1 MRGQYVMQ
9 EIGQG
14 LKRNLTMVIAV
25 VVSTAVALV
34 MLGSGLLMWQQTES
48 MQGYWYG
55 KVQVNVFLCD
65 QGDVGYYP
73 SCLTAVNPLQQTA
86 ILAKINSVPGVKQVQ
101 FESQAQAYARD
112 KQMSAGTQGDGSLVN
127 NITPDQLPSSFRIS
141 MVNPNEGSLV
151 ISNALTGLPGV
162 ESVQDEDALLKPLFT
177 FIHIAEYTAVGV
189 AVVMLVLAF
198 LLIFNTVR
206 LSAFSR
212 RRETGI
218 MRLVGASNVYIQMP
232 FLLEGAVAGLLGG
245 AVASV
250 ILVGVKAFFIDHVVA
265 PNMTSV
271 SFIGWGPFVWIVPLL
286 LLIGVLMS
294 MLASAFTLRKY
305 LRV

>member
-1 MRGQYVMQ
+1 MRAQYVMQ
-9 EIGQG
+9 EIGQN

-34 MLGSGLLMWQQTES
+34 MLGSGLLMWQQTKA
-48 MQGYWYG
+48 MQDYWYG
-55 KVQVNVFLCD
+55 KVQVNVFLCYQD
-65 QGDVGYYP
+65 DVGTYP
-73 SCLTAVNPLQQTA
+73 TCQTAVNELQRNNIEAA
-86 ILAKINSVPGVKQVQ
+86 IKKLPGIKDVQ
-101 FESQAQAYARD
+101 FESQDQAYQRD
-112 KQMSAGTQGDGSLVN
+112 KAMNSGSQLVN
-127 NITPDQLPSSFRIS
+127 SITPNDLPSSFRIS
-141 MVNPNEGSLV
+141 LVNPNEGAQV
-151 ISNALTGLPGV
+151 IETAVGNMPGV
-162 ESVQDEDALLKPLFT
+162 ETVQDEDALLKPLFT

-189 AVVMLVLAF
+189 AIVMLVLAF

-245 AVASV
+245 VAASA
-250 ILVGVKAFFIDHVVA
+250 ILVAVKGFFIDHVVA

-271 SFIGWGPFVWIVPLL
+271 TFIGWGPFVWIVPV
-286 LLIGVLMS
+286 LLIVGVLMS

>member
-25 VVSTAVALV
+25 IVSTAVALV
-34 MLGSGLLMWQQTES
+34 MLGSGLLMWQQTKS
-48 MQGYWYG
+48 MQDYWYG
-55 KVQVNVFLCD
+55 KVQVNVFLCNQD
-65 QGDVGYYP
+65 DVGSYLT
-73 SCLTAVNPLQQTA
+73 CLTPVTALQQAA
-86 ILAKINSVPGVKQVQ
+86 IETKIKSVPGVKDVLY
-101 FESQAQAYARD
+101 ESQAQAYARA
-112 KQMSAGTQGDGSLVN
+112 KQMGSSSADALVN
-127 NITPDQLPSSFRIS
+127 NITPNQLPSSFRIS
-141 MVNPNEGSLV
+141 MVNPNVGASV
-151 ISNALTGLPGV
+151 IEDAVGGMKGV
-162 ESVQDEDALLKPLFT
+162 ETVQDEDALLKPLFT

-189 AVVMLVLAF
+189 AIVMLVLAF

-245 AVASV
+245 VFAAV
-250 ILVGVKAFFIDHVVA
+250 ILVGVKALFIDRVVA

-271 SFIGWGPFVWIVPLL
+271 QFIGWGPFVWILPV
-286 LLIGVLMS
+286 LLIVGVLMS

>member
-1 MRGQYVMQ
+1 MRIQYVLQ

-14 LKRNLTMVIAV
+14 LRRNLTMVIAV

-34 MLGSGLLMWQQTES
+34 MLGSGLLMWQQTLH
-48 MQGYWYG
+48 MQDYWYG
-55 KVQVNVFLCD
+55 KVEVSVFMCN
-65 QGDVGYYP
+65 QEDVGNYGT
-73 SCLTAVNPLQQTA
+73 CLTAVTDAEKASILRVLNGTPHVQT
-86 ILAKINSVPGVKQVQ
+86 VTMETPD
-101 FESQAQAYARD
+101 QAYARYL
-112 KQMSAGTQGDGSLVN
+112 QLQSGSAIAQDV
-127 NITPDQLPSSFRIS
+127 TPQDLQYSYRVKLD
-141 MVNPNEGSLV
+141 NPNNAAVVEGAV
-151 ISNALTGLPGV
+151 QGLAGV
-162 ESVQDEDALLKPLFT
+162 QQVQDEQQLLKPLFT

-218 MRLVGASNVYIQMP
+218 MRLVGASNFYIQMP

-245 AVASV
+245 VTASV

-265 PNMTSV
+265 PHLTSV
-271 SFIGWGPFVWIVPLL
+271 QFIGWSPFVWIVPSLL
-286 LLIGVLMS
+286 AVGILMS
-294 MLASAFTLRKY
+294 VLASAFTLRKY

>member
-1 MRGQYVMQ
+1 MRVQYVLQ

-14 LKRNLTMVIAV
+14 LRRNLTMVIAV

-34 MLGSGLLMWQQTES
+34 MLGSGLLMWQQTLH
-48 MQGYWYG
+48 MQDYWYS
-55 KVQVNVFLCD
+55 KVEVSVFMCNQEDVNNYANCK
-65 QGDVGYYP
+65 
-73 SCLTAVNPLQQTA
+73 TAV
-86 ILAKINSVPGVKQVQ
+86 
-101 FESQAQAYARD
+101 
-112 KQMSAGTQGDGSLVN
+112 
-127 NITPDQLPSSFRIS
+127 TPDQRQTILDTLNKTPHVQTVTTESQDQAYQHYLQIAGNSSLAQNASPQNMEQSFR
-141 MVNPNEGSLV
+141 VKLDDPNQWQVVEGAV
-151 ISNALTGLPGV
+151 VGLPGV
-162 ESVQDEDALLKPLFT
+162 QSVQDEQQLLKPLFT

-189 AVVMLVLAF
+189 ATVMLVLAF

-218 MRLVGASNVYIQMP
+218 MRLVGASNFYIQMP

-245 AVASV
+245 LFASL

-265 PNMTSV
+265 PHLS
-271 SFIGWGPFVWIVPLL
+271 SIQFIGWNPFVWIVPC
-286 LLIGVLMS
+286 LLIVGILMS
-294 MLASAFTLRKY
+294 VLASAFTLRKY

>member
-1 MRGQYVMQ
+1 MRGPYVLQ

-34 MLGSGLLMWQQTES
+34 MLGSGLLMWQQTKS
-48 MQGYWYG
+48 MQDYWYG
-55 KVQVNVFLCD
+55 KVQVNVFLCYQD
-65 QGDVGYYP
+65 DVGIYP
-73 SCLTAVNPLQQTA
+73 TCTTAVTPLQQSNIEAA
-86 ILAKINSVPGVKQVQ
+86 IKALPGIKAVTY
-101 FESQAQAYARD
+101 ESQSQAYERD
-112 KQMSAGTQGDGSLVN
+112 KQMNSGSQLAMVN
-127 NITPDQLPSSFRIS
+127 SITPNQLPSSFRIS
-141 MVNPNEGSLV
+141 FVNPNTQATVVETAVG
-151 ISNALTGLPGV
+151 GLPGV

-189 AVVMLVLAF
+189 AVVMLILAF

-245 AVASV
+245 VFASV
-250 ILVGVKAFFIDHVVA
+250 ILIGVKAFFIDHVVA

-271 SFIGWGPFVWIVPLL
+271 QFIGWGPFVWIVPV
-286 LLIGVLMS
+286 LLIVGVMMS
-294 MLASAFTLRKY
+294 MMASAFTLRKY

>member
-1 MRGQYVMQ
+1 MRVQYVLQ

-14 LKRNLTMVIAV
+14 LRRNLTMVIAV

-34 MLGSGLLMWQQTES
+34 MLGSGLLMWQQTLH
-48 MQGYWYG
+48 MQDYWYN
-55 KVQVNVFLCD
+55 KVEVSVFMCNKE
-65 QGDVGYYP
+65 DVGKYANCQTDVTP
-73 SCLTAVNPLQQTA
+73 AQMQTIKTTLQGTPHVQT
-86 ILAKINSVPGVKQVQ
+86 I
-101 FESQAQAYARD
+101 
-112 KQMSAGTQGDGSLVN
+112 TQE
-127 NITPDQLPSSFRIS
+127 TPDEAFTRYQQLQSGSAMSQDVTPKDMQYSYR
-141 MVNPNEGSLV
+141 VKLDNP
-151 ISNALTGLPGV
+151 SNATVVEGAVAGLAGV
-162 ESVQDEDALLKPLFT
+162 QSVQDEQQLLKPLFT

-218 MRLVGASNVYIQMP
+218 MRLVGASNFYIQMP
-232 FLLEGAVAGLLGG
+232 FLLEGAVAGMLGG
-245 AVASV
+245 VTASI

-265 PNMTSV
+265 PHLTSV
-271 SFIGWGPFVWIVPLL
+271 QFIGWAPFAWIVPCLL
-286 LLIGVLMS
+286 LVGILMS
-294 MLASAFTLRKY
+294 VLASAFTLRKY

>member
-1 MRGQYVMQ
+1 MRVQYVLQ

-14 LKRNLTMVIAV
+14 LRRNLTMVIAV

-34 MLGSGLLMWQQTES
+34 MLGSGLLMWQQTLH
-48 MQGYWYG
+48 MQDYWYS
-55 KVQVNVFLCD
+55 KVEVSVFMCNQEDVNKYANCK
-65 QGDVGYYP
+65 
-73 SCLTAVNPLQQTA
+73 TAVTTDQRQTILDTLNKTPHVQSVTTESQDQAYQHYLQIAGNSALAQTA
-86 ILAKINSVPGVKQVQ
+86 
-101 FESQAQAYARD
+101 
-112 KQMSAGTQGDGSLVN
+112 
-127 NITPDQLPSSFRIS
+127 TPQDMEQSFR
-141 MVNPNEGSLV
+141 VKLDDPNQWQVVEGAV
-151 ISNALTGLPGV
+151 VGLPGV
-162 ESVQDEDALLKPLFT
+162 QSVQDEQQLLKPLFT

-218 MRLVGASNVYIQMP
+218 MRLVGASNFYIQMP

-245 AVASV
+245 LFASL

-265 PNMTSV
+265 PHLS
-271 SFIGWGPFVWIVPLL
+271 SIQFIGWNPFVWIVPCLL
-286 LLIGVLMS
+286 LVGILMS
-294 MLASAFTLRKY
+294 VLASAFTLRKY